1 MYSIPELAQKLG
13 VHRATVHRW
22 VRKGL
27 LPAMQVGTG
36 RKIYVLPEEALRL
49 GQARRR
55 PNPDQSQATQSR
67 LFWEWHSS

>member
-27 LPAMQVGTG
+27 LPATQVGTG

-49 GQARRR
+49 GQARRIQP
-55 PNPDQSQATQSR
+55 PNKSQATQPK
-67 LFWEWHSS
+67 LL

>member
-27 LPAMQVGTG
+27 LPATQVGTG
-36 RKIYVLPEEALRL
+36 RKIYLIPEEAVKFCLTKRVHNSKK
-49 GQARRR
+49 
-55 PNPDQSQATQSR
+55 PKPDQPQ
-67 LFWEWHSS
+67 LF

>member
-27 LPAMQVGTG
+27 LPATQVGTG
-36 RKIYVLPEEALRL
+36 RKIYLIPEEALKLCPKKSVSNSKR
-49 GQARRR
+49 
-55 PNPDQSQATQSR
+55 TQPTQPQ
-67 LFWEWHSS
+67 LF

>member
-27 LPAMQVGTG
+27 LPATQVGTG
-36 RKIYVLPEEALRL
+36 RKIYLIPEEALKL
-49 GQARRR
+49 CPPKPVSNLKKQKPAQ
-55 PNPDQSQATQSR
+55 PQ
-67 LFWEWHSS
+67 LF

>member
-27 LPAMQVGTG
+27 LPATQVGTG
-36 RKIYVLPEEALRL
+36 RKIYLLPEEALEKGRL
-49 GQARRR
+49 
-55 PNPDQSQATQSR
+55 R
-67 LFWEWHSS
+67 LP

>member
-27 LPAMQVGTG
+27 LPATQVGTG
-36 RKIYVLPEEALRL
+36 RKIYLIPEEALKLCPKKRVSNSKRTKPA
-49 GQARRR
+49 Q
-55 PNPDQSQATQSR
+55 PR
-67 LFWEWHSS
+67 LF

>member
-27 LPAMQVGTG
+27 LPATQVGTG
-36 RKIYVLPEEALRL
+36 RKIYLIPEEALKLCPKKRVS
-49 GQARRR
+49 
-55 PNPDQSQATQSR
+55 NSKETQPTQPQ
-67 LFWEWHSS
+67 LF

>member
-27 LPAMQVGTG
+27 LPATQVGTG
-36 RKIYVLPEEALRL
+36 RKIYLIPEEALKLCPKNASLIQKKLNQLSL
-49 GQARRR
+49 GSFKAMGER
-55 PNPDQSQATQSR
+55 
-67 LFWEWHSS
+67 

>member
-27 LPAMQVGTG
+27 LPATQVGTG
-36 RKIYVLPEEALRL
+36 RKIYLIPEEAVKFCPTKR
-49 GQARRR
+49 A
-55 PNPDQSQATQSR
+55 PQSKKPKPAQPQ
-67 LFWEWHSS
+67 LF

>member
-27 LPAMQVGTG
+27 LPATQVGTG
-36 RKIYVLPEEALRL
+36 RKIYLIPEEALKLCPKKHVSNSKRTKPA
-49 GQARRR
+49 Q
-55 PNPDQSQATQSR
+55 PQ
-67 LFWEWHSS
+67 LF